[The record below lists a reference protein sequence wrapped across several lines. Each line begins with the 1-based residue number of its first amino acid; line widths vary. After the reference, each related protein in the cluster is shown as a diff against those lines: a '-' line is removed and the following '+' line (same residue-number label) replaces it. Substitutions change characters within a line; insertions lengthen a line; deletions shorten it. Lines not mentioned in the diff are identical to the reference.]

1 MERDGFK
8 FDLET
13 QRFIRNRWDTEVGLR
28 VRQEIIDG
36 IKSSVELRAILDDYV
51 LDHPEIIDPY
61 GHPIYPKSEMLENSF
76 WVLTQDGLRGI
87 HIYNEDLSSSP
98 GLKKKAHSYSSFY
111 NCNLSST
118 NMEMADYSYGRFEK
132 CNMEEVVFAAS
143 GGFSVR
149 IIDCN
154 LRGACF
160 WQSGFRD
167 CDFSGSDLSGSY
179 FEGVLLED
187 LKVNYRTKFDLDL
200 AGSWKMRDMP
210 EDQKPDILRAIRL
223 AYEKAELWGHMDVF
237 LYQEKVAQRK
247 FILWKSFQENKSWK
261 GLYGWISSL
270 LLGALSG
277 YTTKPIRVIVMAGA
291 LSLVFAALYLMLGT
305 PNYTEISK
313 PAILESLNFSFT
325 TFATLGYGDISYS
338 ACHPYLRILSTV
350 EAWMGAI
357 TLSLFVV
364 VLSRKVFR

>member
-13 QRFIRNRWDTEVGLR
+13 QRFIKNRWDTEVGQR

-36 IKSSVELRAILDDYV
+36 IKNSVEIRAILDDYV
-51 LDHPEIIDPY
+51 LEHPENIDPY
-61 GHPIYPKSEMLENSF
+61 GHPIYPKTEMRENSF
-76 WVLTQDGLRGI
+76 WVLTQDDLRGI

-98 GLKKKAHSYSSFY
+98 CLEKKALSYSSFY

-118 NMEMADYSYGRFEK
+118 NMEMADYSYSRFEK

-154 LRGACF
+154 LKGACF
-160 WQSGFRD
+160 WQSGFRG
-167 CDFSGSDLSGSY
+167 CDLSGSDLSGAY
-179 FEGVLLED
+179 FEGALLED
-187 LKVNYRTKFDLDL
+187 LRVDYKTKFDLEL
-200 AGSWKMRDMP
+200 AGSWKNREMP
-210 EDQKPDILRAIRL
+210 GDQRPDILRSIRL
-223 AYEKAELWGHMDVF
+223 AYEKAELWAHMDAF
-237 LYQEKVAQRK
+237 LYKEKVAQRK
-247 FILWKSFQENKSWK
+247 FILWKSFQENKSIQ
-261 GLYGWISSL
+261 GFYGWLSSL

-291 LSLVFAALYLMLGT
+291 LSLIFAALYLMLGT
-305 PNYTEISK
+305 PSHTEISAA
-313 PAILESLNFSFT
+313 AIMESLYFSFT

-338 ACHPYLRILSTV
+338 ACHPYLRILSTA

-364 VLSRKVFR
+364 VLARKVFR